1 MLFSKCKGSASEHT
15 EGETSGKLRMLLILG
30 IALLGVILLL
40 YGGGIV
46 GKTDTQNTEKNDALT
61 SEATIKAFRAELEE
75 RIRTLCQSVE
85 GVGSVRIFVSL
96 EGGYSAVYATEDG
109 SNGEEYVILGS
120 GSSASPI
127 LLRTEMPE
135 IRGIGI
141 VCSGGNSPN
150 VRREIISLLSAALHV
165 ASNRIYVTAGA

>member
-1 MLFSKCKGSASEHT
+1 MLFSKFKASSPEHT
-15 EGETSGKLRMLLILG
+15 EGESSGRLRMILILG
-30 IALLGVILLL
+30 AALLGILLLL

-46 GKTDTQNTEKNDALT
+46 GTGGTDNNKKSEALT
-61 SEATIKAFRAELEE
+61 SEASIQAYRTALEE
-75 RIRTLCQSVE
+75 RIRSLCQSVS

-96 EGGYSAVYATEDG
+96 EGGYSAVYATEGG
-109 SNGEEYVILGS
+109 SNGEEYVLLGS

-127 LLRTEMPE
+127 LLRTEAPE

-141 VCSGGNSPN
+141 VCSGGDNPN
-150 VRREIISLLSAALHV
+150 VRRELISLLSASLHI